1 MRTRRS
7 YFPPTSTIPRRSRK
21 QTTNV
26 VEPEFRTIV
35 EMADNRTMAQMLQAP
50 IEGYEDAIVVPQIN
64 ANNFELKQ
72 TLINLV
78 QSNQFM
84 GRKDPYNHLCFFNKV
99 TSTFRHPKVPNTT
112 IKLLLFPFSLEGE
125 ARIWLDKEPPR
136 SILNWEDL
144 VSKYHPNGPLH
155 MLTAG
160 KRVRLLPTHRLTVRY
175 SVDYSSSDIFTSD
188 DSSRD
193 SPSDSSSETS
203 SDSFSDALSDSSS
216 GHSSLDHSSPSLPS
230 GMGSSHQSRSPTTSA
245 PISSPIPGA
254 LSPTRANLLP
264 PPKRIRSFDFA
275 MNLKDCLDESSE
287 SLVEI
292 DECIA
297 YTDALRGEAIDAR
310 VVVETVA
317 QEEVKTSA
325 KGPVEVRVDRATHP
339 VVSGGGSYRGA
350 KMTREAVNELIAR
363 RVAEALETHDA
374 ARNLDP
380 LVEGGDEQG
389 DENGGN
395 SNGNGNGNGGG
406 NGYGNHNMN
415 PRGFMPVSREC
426 SYQDFLKCQPLNFN
440 GIEGVVETEG
450 LSRSAEN
457 KIRFD
462 NNPRDNRGQRPTFK
476 RQNVGD
482 QNVARAYTVKKMRKW
497 GIKTIVTRLE
507 TKPKTR
513 IGAMKLWQRPM
524 SLEKEELTLI
534 PTSSWVRSFS
544 ITVMLLYTS
553 YVVEIIDGRISETN
567 IIHRGCTLGL
577 LGHPFDIDLM
587 PKELGSFDIIVG
599 MDGWQSTTCRSKLKL
614 SIISCTKTQKYI
626 QKGSQVYLAQVTS
639 MKTKDKSEE
648 KRHEDVPIVREFLE
662 VFPEDLPG
670 LPPARQVEFQIDLVP
685 GVAPVA

>member
-1 MRTRRS
+1 MILA
-7 YFPPTSTIPRRSRK
+7 PGHPIPYD
-21 QTTNV
+21 Q
-26 VEPEFRTIV
+26 
-35 EMADNRTMAQMLQAP
+35 
-50 IEGYEDAIVVPQIN
+50 
-64 ANNFELKQ
+64 
-72 TLINLV
+72 
-78 QSNQFM
+78 
-84 GRKDPYNHLCFFNKV
+84 PYRC
-99 TSTFRHPKVPNTT
+99 
-112 IKLLLFPFSLEGE
+112 
-125 ARIWLDKEPPR
+125 
-136 SILNWEDL
+136 
-144 VSKYHPNGPLH
+144 HPNGPLH

-160 KRVRLLPTHRLTVRY
+160 KKVRLLPTHRLTVRY

-203 SDSFSDALSDSSS
+203 SNSFSDTLSDSSS
-216 GHSSLDHSSPSLPS
+216 GHSSLDHSSPSPS
-230 GMGSSHQSRSPTTSA
+230 GMGSSHQSRYPTTSA
-245 PISSPIPGA
+245 PISLPIPGA

-264 PPKRIRSFDFA
+264 PPKMIRSFDFA

-339 VVSGGGSYRGA
+339 AVSDDIPELAQEEGAIEEGSGAPDYSDELAEYCYVREDQA
-350 KMTREAVNELIAR
+350 KMTRKAVNELIAR

-440 GIEGVVETEG
+440 GIEGVVGLTRWFEKMETM
-450 LSRSAEN
+450 LHISNCPQKYQVKYATCTLLNSALTWN
-457 KIRFD
+457 
-462 NNPRDNRGQRPTFK
+462 
-476 RQNVGD
+476 QNHS
-482 QNVARAYTVKKMRKW
+482 N
-497 GIKTIVTRLE
+497 
-507 TKPKTR
+507 KTR
-513 IGAMKLWQRPM
+513 NKTKNKNWSKEAMAKAYVIREGGANPD
-524 SLEKEELTLI
+524 SD
-534 PTSSWVRSFS
+534 V
-544 ITVMLLYTS
+544 VMDTS
-553 YVVEIIDGRISETN
+553 YVVEIIDERISETN
-567 IIHRGCTLGL
+567 IILRGCTLGL

-587 PKELGSFDIIVG
+587 PKELGSFDVIVG

-614 SIISCTKTQKYI
+614 SIISY
-626 QKGSQVYLAQVTS
+626 
-639 MKTKDKSEE
+639 KSEE
-648 KRHEDVPIVREFLE
+648 KRHEDVPIGREFLE

-685 GVAPVA
+685 GVAPKDGSFRMCIDYRELNKLTVKNRYPLSRIDDLFDQLQGSRVYSKIDLRSGYHQLRVHKEDIPKTAFRTRYGHYEFHVMLYGLTNASTVFMDLMNRVRKLYLDRFVIIFIDDILIYSKSKKEHKGHLNEGIHIDPGKIESVKDWASPKTPTEIC